1 MKNDA
6 SSQYIRIIAETHS
19 ISAAAAKLGIS
30 QPALSAYLKKLE
42 VRLGVALFDRSVL
55 PIRITEAG
63 KAYLDYID
71 GVNELFVEFQKKI
84 GEGKNEEQI

>member
-6 SSQYIRIIAETHS
+6 SSQYIRIIAEMQS

-42 VRLGVALFDRSVL
+42 GRL
-55 PIRITEAG
+55 
-63 KAYLDYID
+63 
-71 GVNELFVEFQKKI
+71 
-84 GEGKNEEQI
+84 